1 MLGLP
6 SEKQNKIYNLLTNM
20 RELKDDD
27 KSCFEDYLP
36 EAWELLGLKSNKSLV
51 SFEAL
56 LIEAVMNITIHKKGV
71 SADKYDKYREA
82 VQKCDAYLLALGLLE
97 GYYHTGKNGTPYIA
111 ADRHKDYLSKSDYM
125 ELVCPTFKSTDN
137 INIDDAQSKPRRN
150 ISQDDKRCRQYLS
163 KHLSTAANCQQCL
176 IDGIKNHTHM
186 VELNGHKKR
195 EIKLPEPCFTLD
207 NPSLFTEQDYNS
219 KSGSLSTEDEL
230 DDMPITNI
238 EETDD
243 KGTQELG
250 GSEAEPIDP
259 NPPEPSPYG
268 AGWFGIFMGKFKV
281 KLTAIKQLL
290 SSASLHLPKASSIT
304 LVIAVS
310 ALAIMGIKL
319 VSIIENM
326 NTTKEKEISQA
337 KEEVEKI
344 VPTKIEIM
352 EKNII
357 LPLGGED
364 YLKVETAPI
373 ELNQNDLCYTSSWPD
388 VVRMENVHSKHMI
401 ATNEL
406 AAGAR
411 NYSDIVVHDVDDI
424 VQDTATVIVGG
435 PRKNEAA
442 IDDKNDDEASS
453 TGFESNIDSE

>member
-1 MLGLP
+1 
-6 SEKQNKIYNLLTNM
+6 
-20 RELKDDD
+20 
-27 KSCFEDYLP
+27 
-36 EAWELLGLKSNKSLV
+36 
-51 SFEAL
+51 
-56 LIEAVMNITIHKKGV
+56 
-71 SADKYDKYREA
+71 
-82 VQKCDAYLLALGLLE
+82 
-97 GYYHTGKNGTPYIA
+97 
-111 ADRHKDYLSKSDYM
+111 M
-125 ELVCPTFKSTDN
+125 ELVRPTFKSTDN

-310 ALAIMGIKL
+310 ALAIMGISVNNRKYEHNERKGNFP
-319 VSIIENM
+319 S
-326 NTTKEKEISQA
+326 KRRGR
-337 KEEVEKI
+337 
-344 VPTKIEIM
+344 
-352 EKNII
+352 KNSANK
-357 LPLGGED
+357 D
-364 YLKVETAPI
+364 
-373 ELNQNDLCYTSSWPD
+373 
-388 VVRMENVHSKHMI
+388 
-401 ATNEL
+401 
-406 AAGAR
+406 R
-411 NYSDIVVHDVDDI
+411 NYGEKYNASF
-424 VQDTATVIVGG
+424 GG
-435 PRKNEAA
+435 RRLSKSRNGAH
-442 IDDKNDDEASS
+442 
-453 TGFESNIDSE
+453 